1 MELFASKAGV
11 PVVNAGLGFTGWRE
25 AWINGR
31 CVALVEPR
39 MMMVRGCCLVTLAMC
54 GSTLGVLGLVI
65 SIRCP
70 RNMYVTHVNYLTSV
84 RAEVTGQFIT
94 LAQAKDSRLAQVA
107 LALGGG
113 FFEASS

>member
-1 MELFASKAGV
+1 
-11 PVVNAGLGFTGWRE
+11 
-25 AWINGR
+25 
-31 CVALVEPR
+31 
-39 MMMVRGCCLVTLAMC
+39 
-54 GSTLGVLGLVI
+54 VLGLVI

-84 RAEVTGQFIT
+84 RAEVTDQFIT

-113 FFEASS
+113 FF